1 MNRIHSLFRKNTLRQ
16 DAVSGLV
23 LGVESVPD
31 GLASGLLAGVNPVY
45 GLYGY
50 LFGTFSGAFATSSH
64 FMAVQATGAMA
75 IIVADVA
82 LVHNGEDP
90 ERALFTL
97 AVLTGVVMILAGL
110 LKLGSWL
117 RFVSHSVM
125 VGFIS
130 AVGLNIVLGQLD
142 NFTGYESE
150 GSNRVLRAFDLLVH
164 PFDVH
169 LATLTVGVVAIVLIL
184 VLERSKLGALG
195 MVVAVFLA
203 SGMVALFDWEVLL
216 LSDIAEIP
224 GGLPGISLP
233 KLSYIPSLILPA
245 ASLAFVGLVQ
255 GAGISASF
263 PNPDGEYPDDS
274 QDFVGQGV
282 GNVVAGLFQGMP
294 VGGSMSASSLA
305 VNAGAK
311 SRLALMIAGA
321 VMAIVVLLFTDLVG
335 HIAMPALA
343 GLLIIIGV
351 RTVKV
356 DDLVTVWNTG
366 AVQQMVM
373 AVTFGLTMLI
383 PLQYAVLVGVA
394 MSAVLFIVRQSNQIT
409 VVRYVLDDS
418 GRVREEPA
426 PPEVGSNDV
435 LVLQPQGSLF
445 FAAAPAFEQQLPAV
459 TERSRNSVVIL
470 RMRSRED
477 IGSTLIEVVTRYAG
491 TLNEVGSKLMLVS
504 VSDRIRE
511 QIDATGTT
519 DIIGAENIYP
529 TSDYLG
535 EAVRQANADALEWI
549 AAHRPESE

>member
-1 MNRIHSLFRKNTLRQ
+1 MNRIRSLFRKKTLRH

-50 LFGTFSGAFATSSH
+50 LFGTFSGALATSSH

-75 IIVADVA
+75 IIVADVG

-142 NFTGYESE
+142 NFTGYESQ
-150 GSNRVLRAFDLLVH
+150 GSNRVVRAFDLLLH

-203 SGMVALFDWEVLL
+203 SGMVALFNWEVLL

-282 GNVVAGLFQGMP
+282 GNIVAGLFQGMP

-305 VNAGAK
+305 VNGW
-311 SRLALMIAGA
+311 R
-321 VMAIVVLLFTDLVG
+321 
-335 HIAMPALA
+335 
-343 GLLIIIGV
+343 
-351 RTVKV
+351 
-356 DDLVTVWNTG
+356 
-366 AVQQMVM
+366 
-373 AVTFGLTMLI
+373 
-383 PLQYAVLVGVA
+383 
-394 MSAVLFIVRQSNQIT
+394 
-409 VVRYVLDDS
+409 
-418 GRVREEPA
+418 
-426 PPEVGSNDV
+426 
-435 LVLQPQGSLF
+435 
-445 FAAAPAFEQQLPAV
+445 
-459 TERSRNSVVIL
+459 
-470 RMRSRED
+470 
-477 IGSTLIEVVTRYAG
+477 
-491 TLNEVGSKLMLVS
+491 
-504 VSDRIRE
+504 
-511 QIDATGTT
+511 
-519 DIIGAENIYP
+519 
-529 TSDYLG
+529 
-535 EAVRQANADALEWI
+535 
-549 AAHRPESE
+549 

>member
-1 MNRIHSLFRKNTLRQ
+1 
-16 DAVSGLV
+16 
-23 LGVESVPD
+23 
-31 GLASGLLAGVNPVY
+31 
-45 GLYGY
+45 
-50 LFGTFSGAFATSSH
+50 
-64 FMAVQATGAMA
+64 MAVQATGAMA
-75 IIVADVA
+75 IIVADVG

-142 NFTGYESE
+142 NFTGYESQ
-150 GSNRVLRAFDLLVH
+150 GSNRVVRAFDLLLH

-203 SGMVALFDWEVLL
+203 SGMVALFNWEVLL

-282 GNVVAGLFQGMP
+282 GNIVAGLFQGMP

-321 VMAIVVLLFTDLVG
+321 VMAIVVLLFADLVG
-335 HIAMPALA
+335 YIAMPALA

-366 AVQQMVM
+366 AVQQMVL

-383 PLQYAVLVGVA
+383 PLQYAVLVGVG

-418 GRVREEPA
+418 GRIREEPA

-445 FAAAPAFEQQLPAV
+445 FAAAPAFEAQLPAV

-477 IGSTLIEVVTRYAG
+477 IGSTLIEVVTRYSA
-491 TLNEVGSKLMLVS
+491 TLNDVGSKLMLVS

-519 DIIGAENIYP
+519 GIVGAENIYP
-529 TSDYLG
+529 TSEYLG
-535 EAVRQANADALEWI
+535 EAVRKANADALDWI